1 MNRRQEISR
10 IRLQLREV
18 AGRLAANVEVFLAQR
33 GPVVKGL
40 FQLNG
45 TRCGKANC
53 KCTRGELHPTAMLVI
68 PEKGKR
74 RNIYVPGADRPE
86 LQRRSERYRRLRRSR
101 AEIVKLSTDIL
112 KLTDVLLDL
121 LSEPYAPEPRRKSF
135 SRKQRTKKQQL

>member
-10 IRLQLREV
+10 IRQQLREV

-53 KCTRGELHPTAMLVI
+53 KCTRGEFRELTA
-68 PEKGKR
+68 
-74 RNIYVPGADRPE
+74 RNYSAEASDTGGSVGAGP
-86 LQRRSERYRRLRRSR
+86 RLSN
-101 AEIVKLSTDIL
+101 
-112 KLTDVLLDL
+112 
-121 LSEPYAPEPRRKSF
+121 
-135 SRKQRTKKQQL
+135 